1 MKNIKRFDESI
12 SDDQQLSSFREVS
25 DDIKKFKEKF
35 SDIPIHEHQLF
46 DRWISR
52 INEEIGEL
60 ESYEVFIVNDYGRYS
75 RHVTYVK
82 ARSRKHARILAS
94 IERDNVEIVVTGFYD
109 SKKVDKSE
117 LETKIKSLEK
127 ELNLLKSAL

>member
-12 SDDQQLSSFREVS
+12 SDEEKLSAFREVS

-35 SDIPIHEHQLF
+35 SYIPMHLHNF
-46 DRWISR
+46 DEWITG

-60 ESYEVFIVNDYGRYS
+60 ESYEVFDDYDRYS
-75 RHVTYVK
+75 HNVTYVK

-94 IERDNVEIVVTGFYD
+94 IEKDNVEIVVTGFYN

-117 LETKIKSLEK
+117 LERKIKFLEK
-127 ELNLLKSAL
+127 ELNLLKSVL

>member
-12 SDDQQLSSFREVS
+12 SDEQQLSALREVS

-35 SDIPIHEHQLF
+35 SDIPIHAHQF

-75 RHVTYVK
+75 HHVTYVK